1 MSPISSTKACFAP
14 RLLRPLARSTPTTSS
29 ARMTCSKAAC
39 RAARSCWRDGS
50 SLLCLR
56 GRLDRFPIELFSE
69 LQRLRLGNAAVGQAE
84 QRVLAELD
92 HQRARLL

>member
-14 RLLRPLARSTPTTSS
+14 RSPRPLAPSTPTTSS
-29 ARMTCSKAAC
+29 ARMRCSKAAS

-50 SLLCLR
+50 SLLRLR
-56 GRLDRFPIELFSE
+56 GRLDRLPIELFSE
-69 LQRLRLGNAAVGQAE
+69 RQGLHLGNAAVGQAE
-84 QRVLAELD
+84 QRLLAELD